1 MCTNTEKK
9 TSKNSN
15 LIEIHTNGH
24 WQLLI
29 YLGYMLYVLIDMT
42 LKKLELLSS
51 NLNYATNVCA
61 LIKKKTSN
69 NLNLIEIHT
78 NINELL
84 SHVLLVGQYDGGS

>member
-1 MCTNTEKK
+1 
-9 TSKNSN
+9 
-15 LIEIHTNGH
+15 
-24 WQLLI
+24 
-29 YLGYMLYVLIDMT
+29 MLYVLIGMT

-51 NLNYATNVCA
+51 NLTYATNVCA

-84 SHVLLVGQYDGGS
+84 SHVLLVGQYDGVIRQRKVIESLVLLTAKAMSE